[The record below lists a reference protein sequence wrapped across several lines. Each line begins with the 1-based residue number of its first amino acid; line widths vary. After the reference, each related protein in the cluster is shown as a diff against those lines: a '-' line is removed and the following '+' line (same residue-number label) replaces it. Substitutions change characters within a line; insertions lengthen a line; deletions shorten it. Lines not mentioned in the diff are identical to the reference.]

1 MGATILMLLLIGFLV
16 LMVVVL
22 FLISNPPTDWVD
34 KLGGKRKGQ
43 TK

>member
-1 MGATILMLLLIGFLV
+1 MGTTIVMVLLIAFLV

-22 FLISNPPTDWVD
+22 VLISNPPTDWVE